1 MLDNLN
7 GNSWFSVLD
16 QGKAHHQGFMS
27 SNSQPL
33 TAFITA
39 WRIPKSYGE
48 LFERLERYC
57 LCTYLDDIII
67 ISATFEDHIE
77 NTPKVLRRLKE
88 YGVKLKPRKCKLFKG
103 EVTFL
108 AHIVS
113 EEG

>member
-1 MLDNLN
+1 MGPDTIW
-7 GNSWFSVLD
+7 SF
-16 QGKAHHQGFMS
+16 
-27 SNSQPL
+27 PR
-33 TAFITA
+33 A

-48 LFERLERYC
+48 LFERLESHC

-67 ISATFEDHIE
+67 FSATFQDHIE

-88 YGVKLKPRKCKLFKG
+88 YGVKLKPRKCKLFKR

-108 AHIVS
+108 ARIVS